1 MSNEKLPTV
10 THESEM
16 ELLPGLTITVVVLE
30 NGQRIIPVEDMQRAC
45 EFLGID
51 LEKLHSYL
59 AGQPAR
65 KGGE

>member
-1 MSNEKLPTV
+1 MNDTKLPTV
-10 THESEM
+10 AHESEM
-16 ELLPGLTITVVVLE
+16 ELLPGLTITVLALD

-45 EFLGID
+45 EFIGID
-51 LEKLHSYL
+51 LEAFHSYL